1 MRKMKKPTRKQLIGC
16 GGSLAT
22 LVFLC
27 LFTPLG
33 IIPYGVYLGL
43 MQRHR
48 LDRAIENDLPEIAEA
63 CLSLRQYLTNDEFY
77 VSIKRKDPRMP
88 EVIRKTKC
96 RDVGVRQDRIT
107 IEMHG
112 GFDHFGIRL
121 EQDQS
126 DTNVWRVL
134 RWWERG
140 NTLLMTITNEQ
151 RASNQAVLPI
161 AASAAQ
167 ADR

>member
-1 MRKMKKPTRKQLIGC
+1 
-16 GGSLAT
+16 
-22 LVFLC
+22 
-27 LFTPLG
+27 
-33 IIPYGVYLGL
+33 

-48 LDRAIENDLPEIAEA
+48 LDRAIENDLPDIATA
-63 CLSLRQYLTNDEFY
+63 CLSLREHLTNNEDF
-77 VSIKRKDPRMP
+77 VSINRKDPRIP
-88 EVIRKTKC
+88 GVIKRMKC
-96 RDVGVRQDRIT
+96 RNVAVFPERIL

-121 EQDQS
+121 GQDQV
-126 DTNVWRVL
+126 DTNVWEVL
-134 RWWERG
+134 RYWEG
-140 NTLLMTITNEQ
+140 GDKLLMTITKNEQ